1 MAEDILYFAIGSMM
15 NPTSMKLREL
25 KPTSSRP
32 ATLIDF
38 KVTFRGPQ
46 GMAFAEA
53 QEGQSWDGVLHTV
66 TPTDMEILDKIEMGY
81 NRMPATCRLYNGE
94 VIACTVY
101 TQNPEMV
108 KTLGPEM
115 MKENPP
121 AERYVDIIVRG
132 MREVG
137 VKQEAI
143 DNMLA
148 LPSQPRKRVEDFQV
162 LTVPPDT
169 PTWTMQQFRDEAA
182 NGRML
187 SVLNG
192 KVNEYKGPQE
202 GPMWKRTQDNQGKD
216 NTHELARFLWE
227 PLYGTPSCVE
237 EMSAE
242 HRAWTEDF
250 MASMMSRFPGMSSVV
265 AVISDY
271 PATPEVS

>member
-1 MAEDILYFAIGSMM
+1 MADDIAYFAIGSMM

-25 KPTSSRP
+25 KPVSSRP
-32 ATLIDF
+32 ATLVDF
-38 KVTFRGPQ
+38 RVTFRGPQ

-53 QEGQSWDGVLHTV
+53 QEGGSWEGILHSL
-66 TPTDMEILDKIEMGY
+66 TPTDMEALDKIEMGY
-81 NRMPATCRLYNGE
+81 NRTPATCRLYNGE
-94 VIACTVY
+94 VLPCTVY

-108 KTLGPEM
+108 KTMGPEM
-115 MKENPP
+115 MTENPP

-148 LPSQPRKRVEDFQV
+148 MPSQPRKKAADFQT

-182 NGRML
+182 TGRML
-187 SVLNG
+187 SVFNG
-192 KVNEYKGPQE
+192 KVSEYGGPKE
-202 GPMWKRTQDNQGKD
+202 GPMWKWTQDNQGKD
-216 NTHELARFLWE
+216 TTYDIARVLWE
-227 PLYGTPSCVE
+227 PLYGTPSCLE
-237 EMSAE
+237 EMSAD
-242 HRAWTEDF
+242 HRAWAEDF
-250 MASMMSRFPGMSSVV
+250 LASMMSRFPGMSSRV

-271 PATPEVS
+271 PPAPDAS